1 MKNTK
6 LTTKLASRRTFLKRT
21 AAAVGVVALS
31 RFTARSYGQI
41 AGANE
46 AIRLAVVG
54 CNDCGR
60 AHINQF
66 GKLSGVRIVAL
77 CDVDTAVLD
86 RGMTLV
92 AGAPPGLVVCE
103 RFGATRREPDPT
115 SLTGDAALGNERAGS
130 SRLATRGSSTMAN
143 LSFRAM
149 TIQVVHLSRT
159 ANRTEPRVAIFYDK
173 LMSMS
178 RTLLTRRSEARGR
191 LSSCHSSSAE
201 RSTSN
206 VC

>member
-1 MKNTK
+1 MWGRRRGRTPTLTLPLGTEGGEKAERGSTMKNTK

-41 AGANE
+41 GGANE

-92 AGAPPGLVVCE
+92 AGAPP
-103 RFGATRREPDPT
+103 RRY
-115 SLTGDAALGNERAGS
+115 GDVRKVLDEKG
-130 SRLATRGSSTMAN
+130 
-143 LSFRAM
+143 
-149 TIQVVHLSRT
+149 ID
-159 ANRTEPRVAIFYDK
+159 AI
-173 LMSMS
+173 
-178 RTLLTRRSEARGR
+178 
-191 LSSCHSSSAE
+191 SSA
-201 RSTSN
+201 TPN
-206 VC
+206 HWHALI